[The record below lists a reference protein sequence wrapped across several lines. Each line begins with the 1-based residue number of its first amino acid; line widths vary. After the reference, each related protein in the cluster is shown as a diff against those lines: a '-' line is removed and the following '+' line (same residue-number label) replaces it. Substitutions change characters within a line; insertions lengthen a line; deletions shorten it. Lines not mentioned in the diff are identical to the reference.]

1 MPDVPA
7 VPDARLGAGA
17 LEGERQSP
25 TLADRVD
32 AIFDPESGPL
42 ATAFEGFEPR
52 PGQVALARAV
62 AEAFSDGGILLAE
75 AGTGIGK
82 TLAYLAAGLL
92 SGRRVLVSTGTR
104 NLQDQIFHKDIPA
117 LARVL
122 DTEIRAAYMKGRTNY
137 LCLHRF
143 ERLAQAIAAPHPDR
157 YWLDRIG
164 EWREETDTG
173 DRAEID
179 DLPDALPLWSELTA
193 THEQCLGRECAH
205 YTDCFITRMRE
216 RASEAA
222 LVVVNHHLLC
232 ADAAVRQGEFGEVIP
247 DCDLLVIDEAHQLE
261 DVATQYFGVAL
272 SAHRIDEFVRDGT
285 VAAGAHT
292 LDAAHAAALVAAVGD
307 LQQAGRVFFDVVRLE
322 ARSRTGGDRVKLTP
336 DMAARLDQPREALD
350 HDIGSVIRAIA
361 EATGKDTDDLD
372 RLRQRAED
380 MRRDLATLTAAD
392 DPRYVHFIEQRGRGV
407 ALRAAPIDASDII
420 RDRIVAAHASTVLMS
435 ATLTVDGSFDYAKS
449 RLGLEAAA
457 TLQVPSG
464 FDYRTQAVLYLPSEM
479 PDPRSPE
486 FNRYAAVAIA
496 DLLACTDGR
505 AFVLFTS
512 YAAMR
517 EVHEA
522 LDGRVDWPLL
532 VQGTAPRSSLLRD
545 FRATPNAVLLATSSF
560 WQGVD
565 VVGDALSGV
574 IIDRLPFASP
584 GDPLVEARMAAVAAR
599 GGNAFRDYQVPLA
612 TLTLLQGLGRLIRSR
627 SDRGLLA
634 VLDPRLT
641 RMHYGRR
648 FLASMP
654 PAPVTTAIDDVRR
667 FFEAPQGGTSA

>member
-7 VPDARLGAGA
+7 VPDAR
-17 LEGERQSP
+17 
-25 TLADRVD
+25 TLADRVGE
-32 AIFDPESGPL
+32 IFDPGTGPL
-42 ATAFEGFEPR
+42 ATGFEGFEPR
-52 PGQVALARAV
+52 LGQVALARAV
-62 AEAFSDGGILLAE
+62 ADAFAAGGVLLAE

-143 ERLAQAIAAPHPDR
+143 ERLAQTIAVPHPDR
-157 YWLDRIG
+157 YWLERID
-164 EWREETDTG
+164 EWRGQTDTG

-193 THEQCLGRECAH
+193 THEQCLGRECGHFA
-205 YTDCFITRMRE
+205 DCFVTRMRE
-216 RASEAA
+216 RAAAAA

-232 ADAAVRQGEFGEVIP
+232 ADAAVRHGAFGEVIP
-247 DCDLLVIDEAHQLE
+247 DCDLLVVDEAHQLE

-272 SAHRIDEFVRDGT
+272 SAHRIDEFARDGT
-285 VAAGAHT
+285 IAAGAHT
-292 LDAAHAAALVAAVGD
+292 VADAARGAALLAAAGA
-307 LQQAGRVFFDVVRLE
+307 LQQAARVFFDVVRLE
-322 ARSRTGGDRVKLTP
+322 ARSRQAGGDRVKLTP
-336 DMAARLDQPREALD
+336 EMANRLDQPREALD
-350 HDIGSVIRAIA
+350 HAIGAVVRAIA
-361 EATGKDTDDLD
+361 EAGGKDADDLD
-372 RLRQRAED
+372 RLRQRAEA
-380 MRRDLATLTAAD
+380 MRGDLATLTAAD
-392 DPRYVHFIEQRGRGV
+392 DVRYVHFVEQRGRGV

-420 RDRIVAAHASTVLMS
+420 RDRIVGAHAAAVLTS
-435 ATLTVDGSFDYAKS
+435 ATLTVDGSFDYART
-449 RLGLEAAA
+449 RLGLDTAT

-464 FDYRTQAVLYLPSEM
+464 FDYRTQAVLYLPPDM
-479 PDPRSPE
+479 PDPRSPD
-486 FNRYAAVAIA
+486 FNRRAAVTIA
-496 DLLACTDGR
+496 DLLACTHGR

-517 EVHEA
+517 DVHGE
-522 LDGRVDWPLL
+522 LDGRIDWPLF

-545 FRATPNAVLLATSSF
+545 FRATPNAVLLATASF

-565 VVGDALSGV
+565 VAGEALSGV

-654 PAPVTTAIDDVRR
+654 PAPVTNAIDDVRR
-667 FFEAPQGGTSA
+667 FFEAT